1 MRVSGGPSA
10 DGKDKT
16 QEFKFDAVLGA
27 DATQEEV
34 FDSAFLVHSWAPR
47 LRAQLAPERLLRWQ
61 SKCTQRCAL
70 PSV

>member
-1 MRVSGGPSA
+1 MHVSGVPSA

-34 FDSAFLVHSWAPR
+34 FDSALQHLCPASVLTASW
-47 LRAQLAPERLLRWQ
+47 
-61 SKCTQRCAL
+61 SH
-70 PSV
+70 